1 MEQEKLYSE
10 LPNVYRAYNFDRSNV
25 KDMWSMEND
34 AFDSALEKLDTKERK
49 IIKGYADHLSSHS
62 VRIRNLGKRGALEV
76 LAKIGIFLS
85 LNDKR
90 TS

>member
-1 MEQEKLYSE
+1 MEQEKIYAE

-25 KDMWSMEND
+25 KDMWIMENKV
-34 AFDSALEKLDTKERK
+34 FDSALDKLNSDERK
-49 IIKGYADHLSSHS
+49 VIKGYVDHLSSHS

-76 LAKIGIFLS
+76 IAKIGIFLS

-90 TS
+90 AS